1 MKFRHSLVACGI
13 FFLAVLSCHGSS
25 FIFQNGKTD
34 YRIYVAPDATP
45 AEKNAAAEFQKYWK
59 LATGTGIAVSG
70 KYTGNRQILIGLSQE
85 AQKLLPGID
94 LKSLNN
100 DEIIIAPAKDMLI
113 LCGERP
119 RGTLYAVYEFM
130 KKYMGIR
137 FWTAKEESVPKS
149 ETIAMPEKIFRYA
162 PPVKVRLPYFR
173 SLLENPDFAAKMHCF
188 GPDYKLSGMGRKPC
202 QPDRS
207 LAYLRPFSSGF
218 AIFKI
223 QPGILQSARRKAH
236 RRSVSGTAL
245 LEQSGTP
252 AEISG
257 DCPGGTRKNPDAK
270 VISVSQND
278 NDNYCQCPECKKID
292 KAGKVSYRLRDLL
305 RQLHCGTCGERVSRR

>member
-173 SLLENPDFAAKMHCF
+173 SLHVFCKTF
-188 GPDYKLSGMGRKPC
+188 KLYS
-202 QPDRS
+202 
-207 LAYLRPFSSGF
+207 
-218 AIFKI
+218 KI
-223 QPGILQSARRKAH
+223 SFF
-236 RRSVSGTAL
+236 
-245 LEQSGTP
+245 
-252 AEISG
+252 
-257 DCPGGTRKNPDAK
+257 
-270 VISVSQND
+270 
-278 NDNYCQCPECKKID
+278 Y
-292 KAGKVSYRLRDLL
+292 
-305 RQLHCGTCGERVSRR
+305 

>member
-130 KKYMGIR
+130 KQHMGIR
-137 FWTAKEESVPKS
+137 FWTAEEESVPKS

-188 GPDYKLSGMGRKPC
+188 GPNYT
-202 QPDRS
+202 
-207 LAYLRPFSSGF
+207 SSPKRFGE
-218 AIFKI
+218 
-223 QPGILQSARRKAH
+223 
-236 RRSVSGTAL
+236 V
-245 LEQSGTP
+245 
-252 AEISG
+252 
-257 DCPGGTRKNPDAK
+257 
-270 VISVSQND
+270 
-278 NDNYCQCPECKKID
+278 
-292 KAGKVSYRLRDLL
+292 RLN
-305 RQLHCGTCGERVSRR
+305 GEEAMST